1 MGKVYGAHQVYG
13 IVAEF
18 VTPEKLT
25 AAAQRIA
32 EEGYSRV
39 EAYTPFAVDEV
50 SEALDQK
57 DRPVALIT
65 LAAGM
70 LGGLAGFGMCW
81 YAFAIY
87 YPINVGGRPLN
98 SWPAWIPITFELT
111 VLFAALTAAIGMLA
125 INGLPRLHHPI
136 FETPGFERA
145 SRDRF
150 FLCVE
155 ARDPK
160 FDAGAVRELLA
171 AQDPVRVTEVL
182 E

>member
-1 MGKVYGAHQVYG
+1 
-13 IVAEF
+13 
-18 VTPEKLT
+18 
-25 AAAQRIA
+25 
-32 EEGYSRV
+32 
-39 EAYTPFAVDEV
+39 
-50 SEALDQK
+50 
-57 DRPVALIT
+57 
-65 LAAGM
+65 
-70 LGGLAGFGMCW
+70 
-81 YAFAIY
+81 
-87 YPINVGGRPLN
+87 
-98 SWPAWIPITFELT
+98 
-111 VLFAALTAAIGMLA
+111 MLA

-160 FDAGAVRELLA
+160 FDAGVVRELLA